1 MVNYV
6 VPRAG
11 MTINYLS
18 PLAVTLPRQNKNT
31 FFFYLQEKFTIT
43 SVFVCDVWSFF
54 LSCKWRDV
62 QMPLTLTVTLL
73 FTTLVYGTEMT
84 PATPAMCRKN
94 NCTNQCF
101 YSFSFFF
108 FFFWRPGGKTPTAH
122 LKAIKWDFSPTTN
135 TIGFP
140 IKTFETNLPCWEHL
154 SLLVAWLRISTER

>member
-1 MVNYV
+1 
-6 VPRAG
+6 

-31 FFFYLQEKFTIT
+31 FFYLQEKFTVT
-43 SVFVCDVWSFF
+43 SVFVCDVRSFF

-84 PATPAMCRKN
+84 PASPAMCRKN
-94 NCTNQCF
+94 NCTKQCF

-108 FFFWRPGGKTPTAH
+108 FFLEARWK
-122 LKAIKWDFSPTTN
+122 DTN
-135 TIGFP
+135 RTSQS
-140 IKTFETNLPCWEHL
+140 N
-154 SLLVAWLRISTER
+154 